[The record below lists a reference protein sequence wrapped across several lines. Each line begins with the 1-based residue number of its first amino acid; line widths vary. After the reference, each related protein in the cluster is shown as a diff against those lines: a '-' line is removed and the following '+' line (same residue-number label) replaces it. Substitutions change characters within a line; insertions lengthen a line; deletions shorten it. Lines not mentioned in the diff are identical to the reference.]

1 MSMLAK
7 FAQVTEPALKKVLA
21 DPESV
26 EGLFH
31 QGSPLGGPPQGPL
44 PQDWQTRAPKLM
56 AHALALQKP
65 EVREA
70 LHQRLTAAGIRVP
83 ELSKGGGGP
92 ELMKLMM
99 ERLAKMNEHMTAPVE
114 GRGSVL
120 SLEKAWHGVHYL
132 LCGLVD
138 EGPTIES
145 QAVAGGTEFGEDLG
159 YGPARYHRPA
169 RVAEIAAALNR
180 EGLEA
185 EMIARFDPARMM
197 QLSIYPNGWET
208 AGERE
213 WLLDAFR
220 QLRDFY
226 RESAIGSF
234 AVVTAIE

>member
-1 MSMLAK
+1 MLGK
-7 FAQVTEPALKKVLA
+7 FAQVTEAVLKNLLA

-31 QGSPLGGPPQGPL
+31 EGASLQAGPA

-70 LHQRLTAAGIRVP
+70 LHQRLAAAGIRVP

-92 ELMKLMM
+92 ELLKLMF
-99 ERLAKMNEHMTAPVE
+99 ERRAAPVE
-114 GRGSVL
+114 GRGRVL
-120 SLEKAWHGVHYL
+120 SLDKAWHGVHYL

-145 QAVAGGTEFGEDLG
+145 QAIAGGTEFGEDLG

-213 WLLDAFR
+213 WLLDAFH

-226 RESAIGSF
+226 RESAAGSF
-234 AVVTAIE
+234 AVVTVIE